1 MLNIDWHTVLQQ
13 LDTRSK
19 NVVWKLK
26 LFLIL
31 PVTLA
36 SIYFGYPNVY

>member
-1 MLNIDWHTVLQQ
+1 MLNIDWHTMLQQ

-36 SIYFGYPNVY
+36 NIYFGYANVY